1 MCSWRRR
8 RRKRRHARAVLGRN
22 YTEHQRPN
30 RLGSGLIQATK
41 IDPSMPDDALTVDYM
56 MEHIWIV
63 GDPEECA
70 ARIRTLYEQVGG
82 FGHLLAITQDPD
94 DPAWEIECLQ
104 LLKEEV
110 GPRVAD
116 LTGHERTQTTR

>member
-1 MCSWRRR
+1 M
-8 RRKRRHARAVLGRN
+8 
-22 YTEHQRPN
+22 
-30 RLGSGLIQATK
+30 IQATK
-41 IDPSMPDDALTVDYM
+41 IDPSMSDDALTVDYM

-110 GPRVAD
+110 SPRVAD
-116 LTGHERTQTTR
+116 LTGHELTQTTR

>member
-1 MCSWRRR
+1 VHGS
-8 RRKRRHARAVLGRN
+8 
-22 YTEHQRPN
+22 QRPN
-30 RLGSGLIQATK
+30 RLGSGSIQATK
-41 IDPSMPDDALTVDYM
+41 IDPSRPDDALTVDYM
-56 MEHIWIV
+56 MEHIWIM

-70 ARIRTLYEQVGG
+70 MRIRTLYEQVGG

-94 DPAWEIECLQ
+94 DLAWEIECLQ

-116 LTGHERTQTTR
+116 LTGRDLMQTTR